1 MTHLGH
7 RLNFTHR
14 AFRGLAR
21 ECELTETNMV
31 CLFRCVDAV
40 PSISREVL
48 MRIPALAILTTVT
61 ILTAAPTL
69 AQTYSPDYPVCLQA
83 YGPKGDYIECGY
95 TSLAQCALSAS
106 GRAAQCMINPYFA
119 RAQVPREPH
128 YRRHPRLY

>member
-1 MTHLGH
+1 MPTDSENVCLSRKTGSERPSVRTTRLTHLGH

-48 MRIPALAILTTVT
+48 MHHSGFGDFDDRHDFDGSAD
-61 ILTAAPTL
+61 
-69 AQTYSPDYPVCLQA
+69 SRPDL
-83 YGPKGDYIECGY
+83 
-95 TSLAQCALSAS
+95 
-106 GRAAQCMINPYFA
+106 
-119 RAQVPREPH
+119 
-128 YRRHPRLY
+128 